1 MALQER
7 VPVGTARLQRL
18 IEIANTKLEDM
29 ETYRLEYSRRGY
41 SDQLQPFF
49 LSTCVCQ
56 VLCRQLE
63 SCGTSRLV
71 NFFFRSML
79 FSRVTHKGGLA
90 SDIAKLVQKF
100 SWADVGK
107 SILDALTSNSE
118 NPNAVDDVLAVVNA
132 FDREEPQ
139 RDLLAL
145 AVKGAVGLKDGRLV
159 SLIPL
164 RELWEL
170 ILSRGNDAML
180 YTLSCKFQQMSPRLL
195 NPVIKILS
203 RYLEVGSFPDD
214 KKALFV
220 AIISGRV
227 EWLKDQIRVLE
238 KPFSWTMPVA
248 EFRKSVEIEKFL
260 RGPEETMTTTGII
273 NFGSSWS
280 AQMFCSKHAGYRA
293 RATQINASF
302 GMSGGGGERD
312 PFVEI
317 TKTRAWY
324 DENQENLPRL
334 KEELGELTKTTVETL
349 LKLLSTKAWARQN

>member
-1 MALQER
+1 
-7 VPVGTARLQRL
+7 
-18 IEIANTKLEDM
+18 
-29 ETYRLEYSRRGY
+29 
-41 SDQLQPFF
+41 
-49 LSTCVCQ
+49 
-56 VLCRQLE
+56 
-63 SCGTSRLV
+63 
-71 NFFFRSML
+71 ML

-214 KKALFV
+214 KESSV
-220 AIISGRV
+220 CGDYIWPR
-227 EWLKDQIRVLE
+227 R
-238 KPFSWTMPVA
+238 VA
-248 EFRKSVEIEKFL
+248 E
-260 RGPEETMTTTGII
+260 GPDSCVRE
-273 NFGSSWS
+273 
-280 AQMFCSKHAGYRA
+280 AVLVDDA
-293 RATQINASF
+293 
-302 GMSGGGGERD
+302 GGGVPQVR
-312 PFVEI
+312 
-317 TKTRAWY
+317 
-324 DENQENLPRL
+324 
-334 KEELGELTKTTVETL
+334 
-349 LKLLSTKAWARQN
+349 